1 MKKLMWFKD
10 SDLVPDDAKYL
21 MTEPGEYTYDINPNG
36 PGMAFIQLKPYR
48 HLYEVPVSAPATI
61 PSPPHDG
68 AGYFGE
74 DK

>member
-1 MKKLMWFKD
+1 MKKLMWFK
-10 SDLVPDDAKYL
+10 LGEPIPADAVHLK
-21 MTEPGEYTYDINPNG
+21 TIPARTVKEINIYDQHLTHGVYIPE
-36 PGMAFIQLKPYR
+36 MY
-48 HLYEVPVSAPATI
+48 LYEVPVSAPATI